1 MSKKV
6 LVIEDD
12 HLHNQAVTGLAQAKD
27 SAFEFEFAARLSTGL
42 ARLDKGG
49 IDVVLLDMAM
59 ADADDLAILIGA
71 QQQQESLPIIVLTP
85 TSNQETTRRALEAG
99 AQECLPKAQLDQ
111 SSLRTA
117 LQSAVSGRATSVRKA
132 EATTPDAGS
141 GTSGGE
147 GGNGANGPNGN
158 DGKPEGEGEKVLVEL
173 KGQALI
179 DEQNKATLR
188 ATEERYRTLA
198 EHSTEVIAR
207 CGLDGRCLYVSPAAR
222 RILGYQAEALL
233 NKPFS
238 MFAHPEDK
246 DKAES
251 LRLRALGENHGSETY
266 RYRHQDGQ
274 TLWLEVEAQ
283 LMRNTQT
290 GAPHEIVFVA
300 RDVTKRKQ
308 SEKQMRQQAA
318 LLDSAR
324 DAILMTDL
332 DDRVELWSKGAE
344 RIYGWTA
351 EEALG
356 KTLGKLFYPEGSPKF
371 DQARSKALEH
381 GEWSGET
388 KQRTKEGREITV
400 EGRWTLVRDEAG
412 EPKSFLVINT
422 DITDRKRI
430 EAHLLRAQRMDS
442 IGALASGIAHD
453 LNNVLAPILMSLR
466 PLQQKLADENSQRW
480 LSLIQKSAERGKDL
494 IGQVLTFAKGTT
506 GEQSPLQLTH
516 LIKDI
521 ARILKETL
529 PRNIELET
537 ELQSDPPYVIGD
549 TTQLHQMLMNLC
561 LNARD
566 AMPQGGNLRIEL
578 ESLLLTEKEVPSQ
591 TGITPGRFIRVTVS
605 DTGTG
610 IPADLLDRIFDP
622 FFTTKEHGKG
632 TGLGLSI
639 AIGIVRSHGGF
650 IDVISE
656 VNKGTQFKIY
666 LPASDAVAD
675 DVDEELE
682 DDLTAGHGELVLVVD
697 DEENIREVVE
707 ATLLASGYR
716 VLTAEDGEVALR
728 LYEEHK
734 DEIKVVLTDLMMP
747 KKDGVTA
754 IREMRAL
761 NPQVKVIVTT
771 GVRLSGYHAEANKV
785 GFGVFLPK
793 PYTADELLT
802 ALDKVLRKEQ

>member
-12 HLHNQAVTGLAQAKD
+12 HLHNQAVTGLAQAQD
-27 SAFEFEFAARLSTGL
+27 SAFEFEFAERLSTGL

-59 ADADDLAILIGA
+59 TDAEDLAILIGA

-85 TSNQETTRRALEAG
+85 NNNQETSRRALAAG

-117 LQSAVSGRATSVRKA
+117 LQSAVSSRATSVRKA
-132 EATTPDAGS
+132 EAANAEAGQGS
-141 GTSGGE
+141 
-147 GGNGANGPNGN
+147 GGNGGNGGGGNSGN
-158 DGKPEGEGEKVLVEL
+158 DGKSEREGEKVLVEL

-179 DEQNKATLR
+179 DEQSKAALR
-188 ATEERYRTLA
+188 AVEERYRTLA

-207 CGLDGRCLYVSPAAR
+207 CALDGRCLFVSPAAR
-222 RILGYQAEALL
+222 RILGYQAEALF
-233 NKPFS
+233 NKPFHA
-238 MFAHPEDK
+238 FVHAEDK
-246 DKAES
+246 EKAEA
-251 LRLRALGENHGSETY
+251 LRLRALGENHAHETF
-266 RYRHQDGQ
+266 RYRHQDGR
-274 TLWLEVEAQ
+274 TLWLETEAH

-290 GAPHEIVFVA
+290 GAPHELIFVA
-300 RDVTKRKQ
+300 RDITHRKQ
-308 SEKQMRQQAA
+308 AEKQMRQQAA

-371 DQARSKALEH
+371 DQARGKALEH

-400 EGRWTLVRDEAG
+400 EGRWTLVRDEAAA
-412 EPKSFLVINT
+412 PKSFLVINT

-466 PLQQKLADENSQRW
+466 PLQQKFTDDNSQRW

-506 GEQSPLQLTH
+506 GEQAPLQLTH

-529 PRNIELET
+529 PRNIELDT
-537 ELQSDPPYVIGD
+537 ALQSDPPYVIGD

-566 AMPQGGNLRIEL
+566 AMPQGGQLRIEL
-578 ESLLLTEKEVPSQ
+578 ESLLLTEKEVPPQ
-591 TGITPGRFIRVTVS
+591 TGVTPGRFIRATVS
-605 DTGTG
+605 DTGIG
-610 IPADLLDRIFDP
+610 IPADILDRIFDP

-650 IDVISE
+650 IDVVSE

-675 DVDEELE
+675 DIDDLPE
-682 DDLTAGHGELVLVVD
+682 DDMAAGHGELVLVVD

-728 LYEEHK
+728 LYAEHQG
-734 DEIKVVLTDLMMP
+734 EIKVVLTDLMMP

-771 GVRLSGYHAEANKV
+771 GVKLSGYHAEANKV

>member
-6 LVIEDD
+6 LVIESNR
-12 HLHNQAVTGLAQAKD
+12 LHNQAVAGLAQSKD
-27 SAFEFEFAARLSTGL
+27 GAFEFEFAERVSAGL
-42 ARLDKGG
+42 ARLDRGG
-49 IDVVLLDMAM
+49 VDIVVL
-59 ADADDLAILIGA
+59 DLAMSDAEDLAMIIHA
-71 QQQQESLPIIVLTP
+71 QREQSELPIVVLTP
-85 TSNQETTRRALEAG
+85 DSNQEVARRARQAG
-99 AQECLPKAQLDQ
+99 AQECLPKPQLDQ
-111 SSLRTA
+111 SSLRHA
-117 LQSAVSGRATSVRKA
+117 LQSAVSGRVG
-132 EATTPDAGS
+132 TPS
-141 GTSGGE
+141 QRS
-147 GGNGANGPNGN
+147 
-158 DGKPEGEGEKVLVEL
+158 EGEKVRVEM
-173 KGQALI
+173 KGQVLA
-179 DEQNKATLR
+179 DEQSR
-188 ATEERYRTLA
+188 AAVRALEERYRTLA
-198 EHSTEVIAR
+198 ENSNEVIAR
-207 CGLDGRCLYVSPAAR
+207 CALDGRCLYVSPSTR
-222 RILGYQAEALL
+222 RILGYQAEALI
-233 NKPFS
+233 NKPFHA
-238 MFAHPEDK
+238 FVHPEDK
-246 DKAES
+246 EKAEA
-251 LRLRALGENHGSETY
+251 LKLRAIGENSASETY
-266 RYRHQDGQ
+266 RYRHQDSR
-274 TLWLEVEAQ
+274 TLWLETEAR
-283 LMRNTQT
+283 LVRNPET
-290 GAPHEIVFVA
+290 GAPLELVLVA
-300 RDVTKRKQ
+300 RDVTRRKQ
-308 SEKQMRQQAA
+308 AEKQMRQQAA

-324 DAILMTDL
+324 DAIVMTDL

-351 EEALG
+351 EEVQG
-356 KTLGKLFYPEGSPKF
+356 RRFGKLLNPEGSPKL
-371 DQARSKALEH
+371 DQARGKALEH

-453 LNNVLAPILMSLR
+453 LNNVLAPILMALK
-466 PLQQKLADENSQRW
+466 PMQQKLTDENSLRW

-506 GEQSPLQLTH
+506 GEQAPLQLTH

-537 ELQSDPPYVIGD
+537 QLQSDPPYVIGD

-566 AMPQGGNLRIEL
+566 AMPQGGRLRIEL
-578 ESLLLTEKEVPSQ
+578 ESLLLTEKEVPPQ
-591 TGITPGRFIRVTVS
+591 TGVTPGRFIRVTVS
-605 DTGTG
+605 DTGIG

-650 IDVISE
+650 IDVVSE
-656 VNKGTQFKIY
+656 VNKGTTFKIF

-675 DVDEELE
+675 DIDEELE

-728 LYEEHK
+728 LYEQHQH
-734 DEIKVVLTDLMMP
+734 EIKVVLTDLMMP

-771 GVRLSGYHAEANKV
+771 GVKLSGYHAEANKI

-793 PYTADELLT
+793 PYTADELLG
-802 ALDKVLRKEQ
+802 ALDKVLRKEA